1 MIPQTLIECFVYSSD
16 ICVLFI
22 SCYPHSLE
30 MRIFGSLNVIPN
42 FRIVP
47 CQQILFCLQTL
58 ARQPP
63 KSHFTSVVKPEV
75 TQYHQEHLKAC
86 CAIEVSLNRLTFAKL
101 RLDSTGPNRVL
112 LEVWDSLPLKLPGG
126 KEFRPQL
133 CESVLP
139 PVLPRVISTLFP
151 NNSLDSDDHS
161 LHSDIALIVCSLPLK
176 KFALNRAGML
186 GYLLG
191 RIQAANRELH
201 PTHTTSLPIYT
212 VDKRQRNKILSKW
225 FPSVGESPSLDI
237 LLTQLPGLAPHP
249 SVPPHLSSLLK
260 SPDVDRTTQ
269 GSLFDHHEK
278 TAMRRCHEASEVG
291 EKRHGLPDLLIGFVL
306 HQSIA
311 TYASAQARAALVHLD
326 QNGVTPA
333 YCETAALLFRP
344 ISFGQTPKAR
354 TTVADTIGY
363 SHHAL
368 VLGFLCAS
376 LLPSSNPNTFAF
388 PYIDEYS
395 LSSWVGYRAEDW
407 PRVVQEAL
415 QNYPDAYV
423 RLTPPAKRPTPIG
436 NHAEDI
442 LNVNLHFKSDT
453 IMTTFDSP
461 STQHWDRVAVQFL
474 LSRCLFSCL
483 HYLFGRDHL

>member
-1 MIPQTLIECFVYSSD
+1 MIPQTLIECFVYSTD
-16 ICVLFI
+16 ICILFI
-22 SCYPHSLE
+22 SCSPHSLE

-47 CQQILFCLQTL
+47 YQQVLFCLQTS

-63 KSHFTSVVKPEV
+63 RSHFTSVVKPEV

-101 RLDSTGPNRVL
+101 RLDSTGSNRVL
-112 LEVWDSLPLKLPGG
+112 LEVWDSVPLKLPGG

-133 CESVLP
+133 CESV
-139 PVLPRVISTLFP
+139 
-151 NNSLDSDDHS
+151 
-161 LHSDIALIVCSLPLK
+161 
-176 KFALNRAGML
+176 
-186 GYLLG
+186 
-191 RIQAANRELH
+191 
-201 PTHTTSLPIYT
+201 
-212 VDKRQRNKILSKW
+212 
-225 FPSVGESPSLDI
+225 
-237 LLTQLPGLAPHP
+237 
-249 SVPPHLSSLLK
+249 
-260 SPDVDRTTQ
+260 
-269 GSLFDHHEK
+269 
-278 TAMRRCHEASEVG
+278 
-291 EKRHGLPDLLIGFVL
+291 
-306 HQSIA
+306 
-311 TYASAQARAALVHLD
+311 ARAALVHLD

-333 YCETAALLFRP
+333 YCETAGLLFRP
-344 ISFGQTPKAR
+344 VSFGQTPKPR

-388 PYIDEYS
+388 PYIDENS

-423 RLTPPAKRPTPIG
+423 RLTPLVKRSTPVR
-436 NHAEDI
+436 NHTEDI

-453 IMTTFDSP
+453 IMSTFDSR
-461 STQHWDRVAVQFL
+461 STQYRDRVAIQFL

-483 HYLFGRDHL
+483 HYFFGRDYL